1 LYWAA
6 ISLGPLLLV
15 GSVAITSYVFTA
27 SRDVVDELPGLLRW
41 LLDSFEF
48 VLLTACISGLY
59 FYVPYTRVLWRHA
72 ITAGF
77 LVAAAL
83 EVAKKGMAL
92 YLLEVPTYSL
102 VYGAFAAVPILLVW
116 IYVIWLLVLLGAVL
130 ASSLPLLGREH
141 WRKAEGAGWSFRL
154 ALEILAE
161 LNAAKASAQGGWS
174 AAALATRLRVEPGE
188 MQEML
193 AVLQQLDWVGLLA
206 EQTDPAQARQVL
218 LIDLTQVGVGPL
230 VDRLLV
236 LRTSK
241 DDPLWVQTGLEQLRV
256 SQLLPPVLVD

>member
-1 LYWAA
+1 
-6 ISLGPLLLV
+6 
-15 GSVAITSYVFTA
+15 
-27 SRDVVDELPGLLRW
+27 
-41 LLDSFEF
+41 
-48 VLLTACISGLY
+48 
-59 FYVPYTRVLWRHA
+59 
-72 ITAGF
+72 
-77 LVAAAL
+77 
-83 EVAKKGMAL
+83 
-92 YLLEVPTYSL
+92 
-102 VYGAFAAVPILLVW
+102 
-116 IYVIWLLVLLGAVL
+116 
-130 ASSLPLLGREH
+130 
-141 WRKAEGAGWSFRL
+141 L